1 MAHVVLRDVGKA
13 FAGVPVFRGLS
24 VAIGHRERVGLIGRN
39 GEGKTTLLRIM
50 AGVEEPD
57 AGQVEWAGGVAIG
70 LLDQQKPLDC
80 EGTLQQAMLAE
91 FGELTEM
98 ETELRQLETCMSDP
112 SLPEARGRDLESL
125 ARAYG
130 QLTERFEVAGG
141 YEYRTRIAQALTG
154 LGFAS
159 SDFGRDVA
167 EFSGGERVRG
177 ALARLLLSAP
187 DLLLLDEPTNHLDL
201 AATEWLEGFLGGYQ
215 GAIVVVS
222 HDRYFL
228 DRLVRRVAE
237 VEAGLLRSY
246 EGNYTAYVTQK
257 EEQLLR
263 DATAGKQMREQ
274 IEQLRGF
281 VAKFSAGTRSKQA
294 KSKGRMLARL
304 EEQSRSLRRRHV
316 DSPRFRFEVAQASGN
331 EVLVV
336 KGLGGSA
343 GGKQLFSGLD
353 LSVRS
358 GDRLAIL
365 GPNGCGK
372 TTLLRL
378 LLGEREADDG
388 QIRWGHGVEVAVL
401 RQDLSDL
408 DDEATVLDSLLAVT
422 GLLPGEARSLLG
434 SFQFRGDD
442 VFKAVGELSG
452 GERCRL
458 AMASLLVSGANVLV
472 LDEPTN
478 HLDIEARR
486 SLESAL
492 GAYPGTVVFVS
503 HDRYFVDRV
512 ARAVLVFESSGLVYR
527 PGNFS
532 AYREEQSIVSHDRRA
547 GGTSGARSHAAPE
560 VKELLAERA
569 ALEAEMM
576 QAGAGGRTRL
586 ARRRLQRYREIDAA
600 LARLGVE
607 PGRRR

>member
-1 MAHVVLRDVGKA
+1 MAV
-13 FAGVPVFRGLS
+13 
-24 VAIGHRERVGLIGRN
+24 GHRERIGLIGRN

-50 AGVEEPD
+50 AGTEQAD
-57 AGQVEWAGGVAIG
+57 AGQVERAGGIASG
-70 LLDQQKPLDC
+70 LLDQQKPLDY
-80 EGTLQQAMLAE
+80 EGTLEQAMLAE
-91 FGELTEM
+91 FGGLTAM
-98 ETELRQLETCMSDP
+98 EAELRALEACMSDP
-112 SLPEARGRDLESL
+112 SLPEARGRDLETL

-154 LGFAS
+154 LGFAPN
-159 SDFGRDVA
+159 DFGRDVA

-201 AATEWLEGFLGGYQ
+201 AATEWLEGFLTGYQ

-237 VEAGLLRSY
+237 VEAGRLRSY

-294 KSKGRMLARL
+294 KSKQKMLARL
-304 EEQSRSLRRRHV
+304 EEQARTLRRRHV
-316 DSPRFRFEVAQASGN
+316 DSPRFRFETAQASGN
-331 EVLVV
+331 EVLSV
-336 KGLGGSA
+336 KGLAGSA

-353 LSVRS
+353 VTVRS

-378 LLGEREADDG
+378 LLGEQAADEG
-388 QIRWGHGVEVAVL
+388 QIRWGHGVEAAML

-408 DDEATVLDSLLAVT
+408 DDDATVLDSMLDGTA
-422 GLLPGEARSLLG
+422 LLPGEARSLLG

-478 HLDIEARR
+478 HLDIEARG

-492 GAYPGTVVFVS
+492 GAYAGTVIFVS

-532 AYREEQSIVSHDRRA
+532 AYRDEQSVPVHDGRA
-547 GGTSGARSHAAPE
+547 GKASGDPSRVTRE
-560 VKELLAERA
+560 VQELLAERA
-569 ALEAEMM
+569 ALEAEML
-576 QAGAGGRTRL
+576 QAGPGGRARL
-586 ARRRLQRYREIDAA
+586 ARRRLQRYREIDAT

-607 PGRRR
+607 SGRRR